1 MKSDTDVRRDVE
13 AELKWSP
20 EIDETDIAVK
30 VNDGAVALS
39 GFARNLFEK
48 HHAEVVAK
56 RVVGVAAVAN
66 DLEVRRPGDDRPT
79 DPELARE
86 ALAAIKHELP
96 MSWDKIQPVVHEG
109 RLFLEGTVEWNFQR
123 ERAENAVR
131 KIKGVWHV
139 RNSVKVKPM
148 IPVQDIKEKIE
159 AAFKRSAEFDSRQV
173 TVDTAGSEVILRGE
187 VRSWAERD
195 QAQASAWSAPG
206 VTQVHNQIS
215 VRI

>member
-1 MKSDTDVRRDVE
+1 MKSDSDVRRDVE

-20 EIDETDIAVK
+20 EIDQTDIAVK
-30 VNDGAVALS
+30 VNDGVVALS

-48 HHAEVVAK
+48 HHAEVVVK
-56 RVVGVAAVAN
+56 RVAGVAAVAN
-66 DLEVRRPGDDRPT
+66 DLEVRRTGDDHPT
-79 DPELARE
+79 DPELARQ

-96 MSWDKIQPVVHEG
+96 MSWEKIQPVVHEG

-131 KIKGVWHV
+131 KIKGVWHI
-139 RNSVKVKPM
+139 RNSVKVKPT
-148 IPVQDIKEKIE
+148 IPVQDIKQNIE
-159 AAFKRSAEFDSRQV
+159 EAFKRSAEFDARHV

-215 VRI
+215 VRV

>member
-20 EIDETDIAVK
+20 ELDEKDIAVK
-30 VNDGAVALS
+30 VNDGVVALS

-48 HHAEVVAK
+48 HHAEVVVK
-56 RVVGVAAVAN
+56 RVTGVAAVAN
-66 DLEVRRPGDDRPT
+66 DIEVRRNSDDHPT
-79 DPELARE
+79 DPELARI
-86 ALAAIKHELP
+86 ALAAIQHELP

-109 RLFLEGTVEWNFQR
+109 RLFLEGTVEWNYQR
-123 ERAENAVR
+123 ERAESAVR
-131 KIKGVWHV
+131 KIKGVCHI

-148 IPVQDIKEKIE
+148 IPVKDIKQKIE
-159 AAFKRSAEFDSRQV
+159 EAFQRSAEFDSRQV

-206 VTQVHNQIS
+206 VTQVHNEIS
-215 VRI
+215 VRV